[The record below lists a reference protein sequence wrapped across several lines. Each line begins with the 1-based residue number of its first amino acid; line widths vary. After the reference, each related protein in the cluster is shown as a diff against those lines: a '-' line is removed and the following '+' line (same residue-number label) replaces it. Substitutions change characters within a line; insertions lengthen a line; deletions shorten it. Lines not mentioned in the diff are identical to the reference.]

1 MTFNIFVMYLFAIS
15 FILFL
20 LVELFDINN
29 RKFLKFVA
37 VVMLIPIMISGC
49 SLFLPS
55 INIILGEC
63 YELVAKI
70 F

>member
-1 MTFNIFVMYLFAIS
+1 MTFDIFVMYLFVVS

-20 LVELFDINN
+20 TVELFDINN

-37 VVMLIPIMISGC
+37 VVMLVPIMISVF
-49 SLFLPS
+49 SLLLPTTNV
-55 INIILGEC
+55 IMGES
-63 YELVAKI
+63 YGLLAKL